1 MIFSEIYGSY
11 YKAITEILKIAVS
24 ESGSASL
31 KDIRP
36 VIEKYAF
43 AESLLA
49 IEPAISEER
58 WQVVRADG
66 ETAIENVPSR
76 PLTLLERRWLK
87 AMSLDPRIKLFDV
100 DFSWLDDVEPLFTQ
114 DDYYIFDKYDD
125 GDPFG
130 DPEYIKNFRL
140 ILGALKE
147 HQPLRISIENR
158 RGSMTNLC
166 VIPEYLE
173 YSEKDDKFRLITSG
187 TRHTVIVNL
196 GRIIYCRRFNG
207 GFPNQGGRKRNTNRS
222 VTLILTDKR
231 NALERVLLHFSH
243 FEKQAERIDEE
254 HYKLI
259 VKYDKDDE
267 TELVIRI
274 LSFGPMV
281 KVIEPYSFVD
291 LIKKRLMMQK
301 GCGL

>member
-87 AMSLDPRIKLFDV
+87 AISLDPRIKLFDV

-114 DDYYIFDKYDD
+114 DDYYIFDKYD
-125 GDPFG
+125 
-130 DPEYIKNFRL
+130 L
-140 ILGALKE
+140 ILFLLNMIHKMRFYTPYLKI
-147 HQPLRISIENR
+147 LFF
-158 RGSMTNLC
+158 
-166 VIPEYLE
+166 YL
-173 YSEKDDKFRLITSG
+173 F
-187 TRHTVIVNL
+187 HV
-196 GRIIYCRRFNG
+196 
-207 GFPNQGGRKRNTNRS
+207 
-222 VTLILTDKR
+222 
-231 NALERVLLHFSH
+231 SH
-243 FEKQAERIDEE
+243 
-254 HYKLI
+254 
-259 VKYDKDDE
+259 
-267 TELVIRI
+267 
-274 LSFGPMV
+274 
-281 KVIEPYSFVD
+281 
-291 LIKKRLMMQK
+291 
-301 GCGL
+301 